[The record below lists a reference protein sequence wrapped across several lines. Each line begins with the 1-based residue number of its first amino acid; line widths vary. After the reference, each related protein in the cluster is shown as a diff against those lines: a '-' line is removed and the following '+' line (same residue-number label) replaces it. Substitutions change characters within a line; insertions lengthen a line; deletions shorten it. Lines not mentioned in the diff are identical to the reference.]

1 MEKGEV
7 GQRRKRKMNDMF
19 YRFSLSPSLSLSLSA
34 RFTNFSYLCYLSDD
48 RRQSKKKA
56 AAIDIAIFLLL
67 PAQQLSK
74 RITFSEAQFLGQGTE
89 KM

>member
-1 MEKGEV
+1 
-7 GQRRKRKMNDMF
+7 
-19 YRFSLSPSLSLSLSA
+19 
-34 RFTNFSYLCYLSDD
+34 LSDD

>member
-1 MEKGEV
+1 
-7 GQRRKRKMNDMF
+7 
-19 YRFSLSPSLSLSLSA
+19 
-34 RFTNFSYLCYLSDD
+34 LSDD

-67 PAQQLSK
+67 HAQQLSQ